1 MPDMGKG
8 RQLYA
13 AREGDMGC
21 EANRRAVL
29 AAWIR
34 LYVRGEIVYP
44 SLGGHSTWGLIVH
57 LPC

>member
-13 AREGDMGC
+13 ARKGDMGC

-34 LYVRGEIVYP
+34 LYVRG
-44 SLGGHSTWGLIVH
+44 
-57 LPC
+57 